1 MKYFSNV
8 QSLDDLKQQ
17 FKKLAKKYHP
27 DVQGGSNEIMKQVN
41 AEYEYLK
48 KLLHE
53 QVGKKETKAEQ
64 MQDVALRAMLEHLAR
79 YPQDVEIELCGV
91 WIWVSG
97 NTYPVKEDLKE
108 KGFKWSR
115 PKKKWYWCPYEL
127 GKKKRIN
134 TPMDQIRKKYGSFAV
149 KRNEPLLLENK

>member
-53 QVGKKETKAEQ
+53 QVGKRKLKRSKCRTLHYVPCWSTW
-64 MQDVALRAMLEHLAR
+64 QDTRRM
-79 YPQDVEIELCGV
+79 
-91 WIWVSG
+91 
-97 NTYPVKEDLKE
+97 
-108 KGFKWSR
+108 
-115 PKKKWYWCPYEL
+115 
-127 GKKKRIN
+127 
-134 TPMDQIRKKYGSFAV
+134 
-149 KRNEPLLLENK
+149 